1 MKSLVKATL
10 IKQYIAQLLL
20 LLTVISA
27 LFLAC
32 QPIRSFQNLGQVKSA
47 SEIKVDYPNP
57 VKGLKNVIL
66 IADNKSTEMFD
77 LLAPIYLFKRTGKAN
92 VFIVSKEPQPIP
104 LFRGLKVM
112 PHHTFH
118 SFKSLN
124 ITPDLIIIP
133 NLSSIDKNEMDE
145 EIISFINSQYKQDS
159 TLVLS
164 VCSGAATAAQT
175 GIFDGHNITSHSS
188 DIKKLSNQWGSP
200 RWINNVR
207 VANSNNLYSTA
218 GVANASEGSLFVIK
232 NIFGTETAERLA
244 REINFPKNISD
255 LKRNYQPLNFSDKL
269 NIFSKVIFRDDK
281 KLTFFLHKNI
291 SEFELAAL
299 MDTYSR
305 TFPESIHSFSLD
317 GKPVISKNGI
327 NLIPSTQNMD
337 FDEVHVINIG
347 NEISIPEFNGRIKN
361 HITQH
366 QYIFDYSLFQIEE
379 EFGLNFKSTVSKI
392 LDYED

>member
-1 MKSLVKATL
+1 M
-10 IKQYIAQLLL
+10 KQYIARLLL

-47 SEIKVDYPNP
+47 NEIKVDYPNP
-57 VKGLKNVIL
+57 LKGLKNVIL

-77 LLAPIYLFKRTGKAN
+77 LLAPYYLFKRTGKAN
-92 VFIVSKEPQPIP
+92 VFVVSKEPQPIP

-133 NLSSIDKNEMDE
+133 NLSSIDKNEIDE
-145 EIISFINSQYKQDS
+145 EIVSFINSQYKRDL

-232 NIFGTETAERLA
+232 NIFGTETAERIA
-244 REINFPKNISD
+244 REISFSKNILD
-255 LKRNYQPLNFSDKL
+255 LKRNFQPLTFSDKL

-281 KLTFFLHKNI
+281 KLGFFLHDNI

-305 TFPESIHSFSLD
+305 TFPESIHSFSLN
-317 GKPVISKNGI
+317 GKPVISQNGI
-327 NLIPSTQNMD
+327 NLIPTTQNMD
-337 FDEVHVINIG
+337 FDEVHVINAG

-366 QYIFDYSLFQIEE
+366 QYIFDYCLYQIEE
-379 EFGLNFKSTVSKI
+379 EFGLNFKNTVSKL
-392 LDYED
+392 LDYEK